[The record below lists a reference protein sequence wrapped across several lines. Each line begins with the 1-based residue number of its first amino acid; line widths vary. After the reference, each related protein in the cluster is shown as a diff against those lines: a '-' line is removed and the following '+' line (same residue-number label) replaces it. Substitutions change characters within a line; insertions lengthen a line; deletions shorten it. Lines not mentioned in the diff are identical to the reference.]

1 MRVVTAVVAGLGD
14 QVGMAALEQGG
25 AEGGDGVDHRLA
37 VAVAVHQAGA
47 ELMRPARQGCSAGN
61 LLQDDAGTFGCV
73 VRDKTGIGGGPGDG
87 RVPGRARRS
96 LASLGE
102 IPAGLSRRIL
112 REFVT
117 TVVAPAVTGAA

>member
-1 MRVVTAVVAGLGD
+1 MVWTTVWPSRWLFT
-14 QVGMAALEQGG
+14 
-25 AEGGDGVDHRLA
+25 
-37 VAVAVHQAGA
+37 
-47 ELMRPARQGCSAGN
+47 RPAPSSCDRRGRGCSAGN